1 MKIGVWD
8 IRWALSYL
16 QFQVSAP
23 KKEPEHENTG
33 YLFLLKHQR
42 ILLDLVQRKKEAM
55 EMKKRV
61 EGMVYNYNL
70 KSEDV

>member
-1 MKIGVWD
+1 MGSLIPSISSV
-8 IRWALSYL
+8 YT
-16 QFQVSAP
+16 
-23 KKEPEHENTG
+23 KKKPAHENIG

-70 KSEDV
+70 KSENV